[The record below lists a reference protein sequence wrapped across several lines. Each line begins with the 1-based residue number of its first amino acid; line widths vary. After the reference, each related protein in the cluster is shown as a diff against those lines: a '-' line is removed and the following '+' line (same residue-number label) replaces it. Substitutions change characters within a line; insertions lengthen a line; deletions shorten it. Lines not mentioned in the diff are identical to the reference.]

1 MSTYSTMFMVGM
13 DSTTIPLQNVVA
25 SLGMVEIDTTKIYE
39 DKYKNLSFYT
49 NNQMPL
55 SRNVNLDK
63 MLACHEGHTGST
75 DCNVGQAGSVNYH

>member
-1 MSTYSTMFMVGM
+1 MRTYCNVFMVGI

-39 DKYKNLSFYT
+39 DKYKNLSFFT

-55 SRNVNLDK
+55 SRNVNLNK
-63 MLACHEGHTGST
+63 MLACHEGHKG
-75 DCNVGQAGSVNYH
+75 VYRL